1 MARGLG
7 MTALRVAL
15 GGVAGYGQDVA
26 IRRERERLEAERARE
41 LARQEAAD
49 VRQRELDRIGML
61 DKGYMTPEAQGAAK
75 RTGGAA
81 VLRAAL
87 TGARD
92 QATIDQGLSAAAPQQ
107 TTTFGGQQ
115 YTRETPFAK
124 AAREASRA
132 LYEEQQKEQRTRREK
147 QTAIDE
153 QVKAL
158 VATGDYTEAQ
168 ARAAVVGG
176 VGAYAPLTKA
186 QRADFALRGRQ
197 IALAER
203 NAAQGGTGG
212 QPGGTKKQPVSK
224 TSLQQSLPN
233 VIEFADE
240 LNAMKPTDVARLRP
254 SAMDLTSVTQ
264 RTPGGTGFAQRLAQG
279 MVYPPTDTELRYIQ
293 MANATADAVARATD
307 VGVLSNFDIER
318 FRYQVTPTVQDSPQA
333 MQQKFRVLQQWAN
346 WLASNRQ
353 TLAEADAAYEA
364 GKPAPNL
371 QLRAPGESDEEY
383 TKRLRGA
390 NMPPAMETRAGGGDA
405 ELTRARNAIAGGAPR
420 NRVIQVYEQR
430 TGNKWPG
437 G

>member
-1 MARGLG
+1 MARGFG
-7 MTALRVAL
+7 MTALRAAL

-26 IRRERERLEAERARE
+26 ARREREKLDAEM
-41 LARQEAAD
+41 ARQQERQAAMD
-49 VRQRELDRIGML
+49 QVML
-61 DKGYMTPEAQGAAK
+61 QDKGYLSMGQQERAK
-75 RTGGAA
+75 QTGGAA

-87 TGARD
+87 MGARD
-92 QATIDQGLSAAAPQQ
+92 QGAIDQGLSAAAPQQ
-107 TTTFGGQQ
+107 TLTLGGQQ
-115 YTRETPFAK
+115 FTRESPVAA
-124 AAREASRA
+124 AARAASRSM
-132 LYEEQQKEQRTRREK
+132 YEKQQEEQRTKAEK
-147 QTAIDE
+147 QSAIDE

-158 VATGDYTEAQ
+158 MATGDYTEAQ

-176 VGAYAPLTKA
+176 VGAYTPLTKA
-186 QRADFALRGRQ
+186 QRADIALRGRQ

-383 TKRLRGA
+383 AKRLRGA
-390 NMPPAMETRAGGGDA
+390 NTPPAVESRAGGGDA

-420 NRVIQVYEQR
+420 DKVIQVYEQR